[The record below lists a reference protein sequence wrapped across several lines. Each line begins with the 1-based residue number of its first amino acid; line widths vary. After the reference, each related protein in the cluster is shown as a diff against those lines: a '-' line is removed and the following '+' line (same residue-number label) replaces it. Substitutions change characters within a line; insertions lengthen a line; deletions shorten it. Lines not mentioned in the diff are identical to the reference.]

1 MLPDDDGMIAVAG
14 VRYRYEDA
22 LSLGLVSLTHN
33 GRHAADDD
41 GGSQNTGADV
51 DEGEEP
57 ETAAAPDPDNK
68 DATPSGGGNRRRPTA
83 KE

>member
-22 LSLGLVSLTHN
+22 LSLGLVSLTSN
-33 GRHAADDD
+33 GRHAADAD
-41 GGSQNTGADV
+41 G
-51 DEGEEP
+51 EGEP
-57 ETAAAPDPDNK
+57 ETSAAPAPDNK